1 MCDSVSSTKNFVSQY
16 YSGSERV
23 LGRVKWFN
31 SKTGFGFISLLGDN
45 SQDIFVHHS
54 ELQVIDE
61 QYRYLTQGE
70 YVEFVLGRP
79 EDTSKYEV
87 VAKSVSGPFKGMLM
101 CETRRIMRMTSLN
114 RGDIDTEINVDDGFE
129 PAKTS
134 RSVRGS
140 GPRHARVMPERTTHA
155 RSVPGGA
162 GKRTGIPR
170 NNQSSVS
177 A

>member
-1 MCDSVSSTKNFVSQY
+1 MSSSSNVSSSAQRTT
-16 YSGSERV
+16 
-23 LGRVKWFN
+23 GRVKWFN
-31 SKTGFGFISLLGDN
+31 SKTGFGFISLLGEN
-45 SQDIFVHHS
+45 TQDIFVHHS

-87 VAKSVSGPFKGMLM
+87 VAKAVSGPFKGMLM
-101 CETRRIMRMTSLN
+101 CETRRIMRMASLN
-114 RGDIDTEINVDDGFE
+114 RGDIDTDAGDDGFE

-155 RSVPGGA
+155 RSVPGGS
-162 GKRTGIPR
+162 GKRTAIPR
-170 NNQSSVS
+170 NGKSSVS
-177 A
+177 T